1 MSDIRTFTR
10 YEATHLVDY
19 LLINENGQ
27 AGTYSM
33 GRTLDVSKCG
43 LQLETVIPLNPKQK
57 IQISINLDGEILD
70 LKGEIIHCRFYRG
83 RYLSGIA
90 FQPTSSDSAQ
100 AISRYIKY
108 FQRRKEKQ

>member
-1 MSDIRTFTR
+1 MSDTRTFTR

-19 LLINENGQ
+19 LLLNENGQ

-43 LQLETVIPLNPKQK
+43 LQLETAIPLDPKKQ

-70 LKGEIIHCRFYRG
+70 LKGEVIYCRFYRG

-90 FQPTSSDSAQ
+90 FQPANSNSAH
-100 AISRYIKY
+100 AISRYVKY
-108 FQRRKEKQ
+108 FQNKKEEK